1 MSGIAL
7 KLTALLVRTISK
19 PISKAIS
26 TQAKNNE
33 TFRKYCISFAN
44 KLHKTDVKL
53 RMNLLGEKKIRVRPL
68 NDNKAIEQGA
78 AFISETFIFS
88 VAGGLIF
95 YEAYRSRKKASD
107 QRDALAD
114 DITILQNEI
123 EYIKTKLSD
132 LNIKLDDYK
141 VPEGYKPKY
150 VKINSLQEN
159 STQQQSQQSPSQL
172 NPPSKPSELK
182 SQHQLQREEQPSQQG
197 SQASQ
202 SKPPPPQPTSTP
214 PTSH

>member
-7 KLTALLVRTISK
+7 KLTALLVKTISK

-44 KLHKTDVKL
+44 RLHKTDVKL

-78 AFISETFIFS
+78 SFISETFIFS

-95 YEAYRSRKKASD
+95 YESYRSRKRASD

-123 EYIKTKLSD
+123 EYIKSKMSE
-132 LNIKLDDYK
+132 LNVKLDDYK
-141 VPEGYKPKY
+141 VPVGYKPKY
-150 VKINSLQEN
+150 VKIGNIEPLQE
-159 STQQQSQQSPSQL
+159 SPTQPSPKEPLSSQQPSSRQIPPTPPSPSS
-172 NPPSKPSELK
+172 N
-182 SQHQLQREEQPSQQG
+182 
-197 SQASQ
+197 
-202 SKPPPPQPTSTP
+202 
-214 PTSH
+214 

>member
-7 KLTALLVRTISK
+7 KITALLVRTISK

-33 TFRKYCISFAN
+33 TFRQYCISFAN

-123 EYIKTKLSD
+123 EYIKDKLKD
-132 LNIKLDDYK
+132 MNVKLDDYK

-150 VKINSLQEN
+150 VKIGNNNNSSSSSEN
-159 STQQQSQQSPSQL
+159 NNTTTKTKTTTTTTTNNNTTTTLKNQNLERQTQ
-172 NPPSKPSELK
+172 
-182 SQHQLQREEQPSQQG
+182 
-197 SQASQ
+197 
-202 SKPPPPQPTSTP
+202 
-214 PTSH
+214 